1 VQRLPVRIGLD
12 PQELEK
18 HPLRIGLSMN
28 ADVSIKDENGGQLAA
43 APNTVYQTDVFAKY
57 GDQADAEIARII
69 EANEG
74 SSGPGTGGSQ
84 KTSKDNVQPA
94 SKQDLAKLM

>member
-1 VQRLPVRIGLD
+1 
-12 PQELEK
+12 
-18 HPLRIGLSMN
+18 LSMN
-28 ADVSIKDENGGQLAA
+28 VDITIKNENGGQLGN

-69 EANEG
+69 QANEG
-74 SSGPGTGGSQ
+74 SSGPGTGSSQ
-84 KTSKDNVQPA
+84 KTSAAGASKSGAQPA